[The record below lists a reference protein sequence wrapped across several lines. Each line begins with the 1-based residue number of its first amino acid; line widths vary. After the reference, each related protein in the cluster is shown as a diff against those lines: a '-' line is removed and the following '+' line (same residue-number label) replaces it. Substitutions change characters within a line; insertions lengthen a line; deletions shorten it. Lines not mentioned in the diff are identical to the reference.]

1 MQDILGRLEALRAE
15 LDQKHGEA
23 WPSEAIEAYE
33 RATAEVQAQIEA
45 YRKRAE
51 QLERERELR
60 AQAEQLMRV
69 ESKAARVMPVKADG
83 IDEMRALRAFLAN
96 GTASPEALRYVQ
108 AAAPGVTGEGFLV
121 SPQVSP
127 TIATATRPSAVMR
140 QYVSVQ
146 TTGSDS
152 YIAPF
157 VVPDVDEPSKD
168 VKVKSTKGSEYIPG
182 ATIDAVQQLIERAK
196 ITLHTWTSND
206 VLVHPHVIAD
216 SQSDIEGTV
225 LRLLA
230 DTWGVKEDRAI
241 IKGTGN
247 GEPLGVLSD
256 AAVTVV
262 NSGTNGQVTYNGL
275 VDVMSA
281 IKSAYASRGIWVM
294 HRLAKAQLLKLADSQ
309 GRPLFTPGEQVT
321 TLFGRPIIELDHVEA
336 PANGAKSIIFG
347 DFSQYIL
354 VDRQDR
360 QIQRYTEIRRP
371 FIAVNMMGR
380 IGGLPFFSEAFAVLR
395 LSA

>member
-1 MQDILGRLEALRAE
+1 MQELLGRLEQLRAE
-15 LDQKHGEA
+15 LDAKHGEA

-60 AQAEQLMRV
+60 AQAEQLLRV

-83 IDEMRALRAFLAN
+83 VDEMRALRAFLAN

-127 TIATATRPSAVMR
+127 TIATAARPSGVMR

-146 TTGSDS
+146 PTSS
-152 YIAPF
+152 SLYIAPF
-157 VVPDVDEPSKD
+157 MVPDTDEPSKD
-168 VKVKSTKGSEYIPG
+168 IKVKSTKGSEYIPG

-206 VLVHPHVIAD
+206 VLVHPHMVED
-216 SQSDIEGTV
+216 SQSDLEGTV
-225 LRLLA
+225 LRVLGEA
-230 DTWGVKEDRAI
+230 WGVKEDRAI

-247 GEPLGVLSD
+247 GEPLGVIAD
-256 AAVTVV
+256 PAVTVV

-275 VDVMSA
+275 VDLMSA
-281 IKSAYASRGIWVM
+281 IKSVYASRGIWVM
-294 HRLAKAQLLKLADSQ
+294 HRLAKAQLLKLADSS
-309 GRPLFTPGEQVT
+309 GRPLYAPFEPVT
-321 TLFGRPIIELDHVEA
+321 SLFGRPIVELDHLEA
-336 PANGAKSIIFG
+336 PANGSKSIIFG